1 MEKPRI
7 IIADTDP
14 NYVIPLQ
21 MKFAEDLYEQVD
33 LEIITDRDY
42 FRQLFSKPQQADILI
57 VSENLYFSDVRRH
70 NISHVFLMMEQQEEP
85 YTVELNINRLYKY
98 TSIKEIFTEI
108 TGISADALD
117 IRRESKR
124 QPQIVAV
131 CSACGGVGKTT
142 IALGISV
149 CLSRQYKRVLFIG
162 ADRLQSFQRMLENPS
177 PISSSDVYSDLM
189 LPSRDAYDAVRHVV
203 RREGFSYLPPF
214 RVPLLALGLQ
224 YSVYER
230 IARCARDSGEYDYI
244 VVDTDSTFDEDKAR
258 LMDVADKVVIVTRQT
273 ANAVYATNLLAA
285 NINGLNSD
293 KYLFVCNDYNR
304 NQENALVAPAQSLKF
319 VPNEYIVHKH
329 QYDHL
334 KCADLAK
341 DSDLQKTAVL
351 IM

>member
-21 MKFAEDLYEQVD
+21 LKFAEELYEQVD
-33 LEIITDRDY
+33 LEIVTDPNY
-42 FRQLFSKPQQADILI
+42 FRQLFSTPQQADILI
-57 VSENLYFSDVRRH
+57 LSEDLYFADIRRH
-70 NISHVFLMMEQQEEP
+70 NISHVFLMMEQHDGS
-85 YTVELNINRLYKY
+85 YTAELNINRLYKY

-108 TGISADALD
+108 TGISADSLD
-117 IRRESKR
+117 IRRESKK

-162 ADRLQSFQRMLENPS
+162 ADRLQSFQRMLDNPS
-177 PISSSDVYSDLM
+177 PIASSDVYSNLM
-189 LPSRDAYDAVRHVV
+189 TPSRDAYETVRHVI

-214 RVPLLALGLQ
+214 RVPLLSLGLN
-224 YSVYER
+224 YSVFER
-230 IARCARDSGEYDYI
+230 IARAARDSGDYDYVI
-244 VVDTDSTFDEDKAR
+244 VDTDTTFDEDKAH
-258 LMDVADKVVIVTRQT
+258 MMNIADRVVIVTRQT

-285 NINGLNSD
+285 NINGLNPD
-293 KYLFVCNDYNR
+293 KFLFVCNDYHR
-304 NQENALVAPAQSLKF
+304 SQENALVSNSQNLKF
-319 VPNEYIVHKH
+319 VPNEYIVHK
-329 QYDHL
+329 QLYDSL
-334 KCADLAK
+334 KCADFAK
-341 DSDLQKTAVL
+341 DSDMQKTAVL